1 MQRGELSEARIC
13 ATGCCTKPH
22 IKQRGSDGV
31 TRQELFTWIRQQY
44 GTEPEYPWHD
54 WNAVLRHNDNNKWYG
69 VVLEVSADKLGL
81 PEAGIIDVLNVKSDP
96 LLIGSLR
103 GQDGYFPAYHM
114 NKEKWLSIQLGKP
127 ELDDAIKDL
136 LSLSYELTAPK
147 KRKPKSSAKN
157 PGDSANGKENDR
169 KGKQWLLTY
178 TGSPKK
184 MNKHYRE
191 RFHVDAVTAAKDLQ
205 ELGVNYTQEQLDQIK
220 QAEEQRLR
228 QRRMER
234 EAKERERLAELYEDC
249 DGHFAFIAG
258 YTDGGAPYGV
268 MWEEVGI
275 DPGLPFEE
283 KVKLYH
289 MQMLG

>member
-1 MQRGELSEARIC
+1 M
-13 ATGCCTKPH
+13 
-22 IKQRGSDGV
+22 
-31 TRQELFTWIRQQY
+31 
-44 GTEPEYPWHD
+44 
-54 WNAVLRHNDNNKWYG
+54 
-69 VVLEVSADKLGL
+69 
-81 PEAGIIDVLNVKSDP
+81 KSDP

-157 PGDSANGKENDR
+157 PGDFANGKEKKLTKAERKEARLR

-220 QAEEQRLR
+220 RAEEQRLR

-234 EAKERERLAELYEDC
+234 EAKERERLAELYKDC
-249 DGHFAFIAG
+249 DGRFAFIAG

-275 DPGLPFEE
+275 DPGLPFKE
-283 KVKLYH
+283 KERLYR
-289 MQMLG
+289 MQM

>member
-1 MQRGELSEARIC
+1 M
-13 ATGCCTKPH
+13 
-22 IKQRGSDGV
+22 

-81 PEAGIIDVLNVKSDP
+81 PEVGIIDVLNVKSDP

-103 GQDGYFPAYHM
+103 RQDGYFPAYHM
-114 NKEKWLSIQLGKP
+114 NKEKWL
-127 ELDDAIKDL
+127 
-136 LSLSYELTAPK
+136 
-147 KRKPKSSAKN
+147 KR
-157 PGDSANGKENDR
+157 
-169 KGKQWLLTY
+169 
-178 TGSPKK
+178 
-184 MNKHYRE
+184 
-191 RFHVDAVTAAKDLQ
+191 
-205 ELGVNYTQEQLDQIK
+205 
-220 QAEEQRLR
+220 AEEQRLR

-249 DGHFAFIAG
+249 DDRFAFIAG

>member
-1 MQRGELSEARIC
+1 M
-13 ATGCCTKPH
+13 
-22 IKQRGSDGV
+22 
-31 TRQELFTWIRQQY
+31 TRQELFIWIRQQY

-81 PEAGIIDVLNVKSDP
+81 PEAGIVDVLNVKSDP

-191 RFHVDAVTAAKDLQ
+191 RFYVDAVTAAKDLQ
-205 ELGVNYTQEQLDQIK
+205 ELGVNYTQKQLDQIK

-249 DGHFAFIAG
+249 DDRFAFIAG

-283 KVKLYH
+283 KVKFYH
-289 MQMLG
+289 MQMLP

>member
-1 MQRGELSEARIC
+1 M
-13 ATGCCTKPH
+13 
-22 IKQRGSDGV
+22 

-54 WNAVLRHNDNNKWYG
+54 WNAVLRHNVNNKWYG

-147 KRKPKSSAKN
+147 KRNRKLPANN
-157 PGDSANGKENDR
+157 PGDSANGKEKETD
-169 KGKQWLLTY
+169 KG
-178 TGSPKK
+178 
-184 MNKHYRE
+184 
-191 RFHVDAVTAAKDLQ
+191 
-205 ELGVNYTQEQLDQIK
+205 
-220 QAEEQRLR
+220 
-228 QRRMER
+228 
-234 EAKERERLAELYEDC
+234 
-249 DGHFAFIAG
+249 
-258 YTDGGAPYGV
+258 
-268 MWEEVGI
+268 
-275 DPGLPFEE
+275 
-283 KVKLYH
+283 
-289 MQMLG
+289 